1 MHVKLRLFGLYV
13 SEPFKYKLIVYNGAQ
28 PYIHYEPKK
37 HKKMFLSYL
46 LQNTVDSDK
55 I

>member
-37 HKKMFLSYL
+37 HTKMFFVISS
-46 LQNTVDSDK
+46 TKHSRF
-55 I
+55 